1 LRTSASLILTLVML
15 TFTASFACAQ
25 APSADIA
32 GMTMT
37 LLDHLSVRYDEIAAA
52 FAAAPVEW
60 EALRSA
66 FSSAMMSGAGVRIFT
81 YILLMLMI
89 GIGLEWFYWTYSY
102 ASLRVLLN
110 IDPASP
116 RQSLLFSLR
125 RFWLAGFG
133 LLLFAVATI
142 GSTSAFVWP
151 PGVHDIVVT
160 LTLAIVMFRLIVL
173 VANIVI
179 SPGAPQLR
187 LVPLPA
193 RTAFAMMA
201 GIMLLAAIGSIAWF
215 VPALIAR
222 IADAPNLAQTLHI
235 SLGTLL
241 AVCLLAACVFLL
253 RRGDKTRTERRR
265 GALPKFPRALT
276 AAMLIAAVYGLWLF
290 GNSTAAVIFA
300 SIAIMIAL
308 QISLRSMVFYFW
320 RDKITTGEKSILDL
334 DGDEHDEA
342 TDPELAPSIILPA
355 VRLAVLLVGLAVCA
369 LAVDA
374 PLAGLAT
381 SESPLA
387 RFGFRILGVAA
398 LALLANVAWI
408 TIRTTIDYRLATI
421 DTVDEHEQPG
431 PGARLLTLLPILRT
445 TAATVI
451 VVMLVLSG
459 LWTLGLEITPLLAG
473 AGVVGL
479 AFGFGAQ
486 SLVQDVI
493 TGVFYLAEDT
503 FRVGEYIESGSS
515 TKGTVEKLTLRTVAL
530 RHHNGP
536 LHFVPYGT
544 LGTVRN
550 TSRDWV
556 IEKFNLPLPI
566 EVDSEKVRKLIK
578 RVGEEMMLDEEI
590 GPLIQQPLK
599 GKLYR
604 VEPGIKVFRCNFRTA
619 PGNQFTVR
627 AAAYKRIEA
636 AMNAAGISYAGNIPL
651 GRTLE
656 LAAS

>member
-1 LRTSASLILTLVML
+1 MKAIALPVFILLSVVST
-15 TFTASFACAQ
+15 TTPACAQ
-25 APSADIA
+25 VPASDIA
-32 GMTMT
+32 GMTLT
-37 LLDHLSVRYDEIAAA
+37 LLDRLSEHAHGIAASIS
-52 FAAAPVEW
+52 AAPLEW
-60 EALRSA
+60 HAMRDA
-66 FSSAMMSGAGVRIFT
+66 FSSAMMSGDGVRTFT
-81 YILLMLMI
+81 YILLLLMI
-89 GIGLEWFYWTYSY
+89 GVGLEWFYWTYSY

-110 IDPASP
+110 TQPSSP
-116 RQSLLFSLR
+116 RQSLLFGLR
-125 RFWLAGFG
+125 RFWLTGFG
-133 LLLFAVATI
+133 LLLFAVAAI

-160 LTLAIVMFRLIVL
+160 STLALVMFRAIVIIADIVL
-173 VANIVI
+173 

-187 LVPLPA
+187 LVPLPD
-193 RTAFAMMA
+193 RTALA
-201 GIMLLAAIGSIAWF
+201 LLIAIALFAAIGSVAWF
-215 VPALIAR
+215 VPALLAR
-222 IADAPNLAQTLHI
+222 IAGAPNLAQALRI
-235 SLGTLL
+235 GLGTLI
-241 AVCLLAACVFLL
+241 AVALLTACLL
-253 RRGDKTRTERRR
+253 TRHDREKVLAGRRR
-265 GALPKFPRALT
+265 GLLPKFPRTLLSAT
-276 AAMLIAAVYGLWLF
+276 VIAVVYTLWLF
-290 GNSTAAVIFA
+290 GNSTAAVILGTL
-300 SIAIMIAL
+300 AIFIAL
-308 QISLRSMVFYFW
+308 QASLRSMVFYFW
-320 RDKITTGEKSILDL
+320 RDKILAEETPR
-334 DGDEHDEA
+334 DGSDSDEDNTA
-342 TDPELAPSIILPA
+342 IKQDLAPSIILPA
-355 VRLAVLLVGLAVCA
+355 VRLFVALIGLAVCA

-374 PLAGLAT
+374 PLTALAT

-387 RFGFRILGVAA
+387 RFGFRLLGVAA

-408 TIRTTIDYRLATI
+408 TVRTTIDYRLSTI
-421 DTVDEHEQPG
+421 DKVDEHEQPG

-451 VVMLVLSG
+451 AVMLVLSG

-493 TGVFYLAEDT
+493 TGIFYLAEDT
-503 FRVGEYIESGSS
+503 FRVGEYIESGTS

-578 RVGEEMMLDEEI
+578 RVGEEMMADEEL

-604 VEPGIKVFRCNFRTA
+604 VEPGIKIFRCNFRTA

-636 AMNAAGISYAGNIPL
+636 AMNAAGIAYAGNVPL
-651 GRTLE
+651 TRTLE
-656 LAAS
+656 PGGP

>member
-1 LRTSASLILTLVML
+1 MKNRVPLIITPIVLAASATLANAEV
-15 TFTASFACAQ
+15 
-25 APSADIA
+25 PSGDIA
-32 GMTMT
+32 GMTLT
-37 LLDHLSVRYDEIAAA
+37 LLDQLSARSDAIAAS
-52 FAAAPVEW
+52 FTAAPLEW
-60 EALRSA
+60 QTTREA
-66 FSSAMMSGAGVRIFT
+66 FSAAMLSGDGVRTFT
-81 YILLMLMI
+81 YVLLLLTI
-89 GIGLEWFYWTYSY
+89 GVGLEWFYWTYGY

-110 IDPASP
+110 VEPASP
-116 RQSLLFSLR
+116 RQSLLFGLR

-133 LLLFAVATI
+133 LLLFAVAAI

-160 LTLAIVMFRLIVL
+160 VTLAIVTFRLTVI
-173 VANIVI
+173 VANIVL
-179 SPGAPQLR
+179 SPGVPQIR
-187 LVPLPA
+187 LVPLPD
-193 RTAFAMMA
+193 RTALIMMA
-201 GIMLLAAIGSIAWF
+201 GITLLAAVGSIAWF
-215 VPALIAR
+215 VPSLITR
-222 IADAPNLAQTLHI
+222 IASEPNLAEALRI
-235 SLGTLL
+235 GLGTLITT
-241 AVCLLAACVFLL
+241 ALLAACLLLL
-253 RRGDKTRTERRR
+253 RGREKILAERRR
-265 GALPKFPRALT
+265 GVLPKFPRALASAT
-276 AAMLIAAVYGLWLF
+276 LVVIIYGLWLF
-290 GNSTAAVIFA
+290 GNSAAAIILTT
-300 SIAIMIAL
+300 IAVVIAL
-308 QISLRSMVFYFW
+308 QISLRAMVFYFW
-320 RDKITTGEKSILDL
+320 RDRAIAEEIAAEAL
-334 DGDEHDEA
+334 DGEEHDA
-342 TDPELAPSIILPA
+342 PADPELAPSIILPA
-355 VRLAVLLVGLAVCA
+355 VRLVVVLTGLAVCA
-369 LAVDA
+369 LALDM
-374 PLAGLAT
+374 PFTGMAT

-387 RFGFRILGVAA
+387 RFGFRLLGVAA

-408 TIRTTIDYRLATI
+408 TVRTTIDYRLATI
-421 DTVDEHEQPG
+421 DKVDEHEQPG

-451 VVMLVLSG
+451 TVLLVLSG

-493 TGVFYLAEDT
+493 TGIFYLAEDT

-556 IEKFNLPLPI
+556 VEKFNLPLPV

-578 RVGEEMMLDEEI
+578 RVGEDMMADEEL

-604 VEPGIKVFRCNFRTA
+604 VEPGIKIFRCNFRTA

-627 AAAYKRIEA
+627 AAAYKRIEV
-636 AMNAAGISYAGNIPL
+636 AMNAAGIAYAGNVPVT
-651 GRTLE
+651 RTLE
-656 LAAS
+656 

>member
-1 LRTSASLILTLVML
+1 MKTSTRFILAPIIFATTATL
-15 TFTASFACAQ
+15 ANAQ
-25 APSADIA
+25 VPSTDIA
-32 GMTMT
+32 GITLT
-37 LLDHLSVRYDEIAAA
+37 LLDQLSGRTDAIAAS
-52 FAAAPVEW
+52 FAAAPLEW
-60 EALRSA
+60 ETAREA
-66 FSSAMMSGAGVRIFT
+66 FSKAMLSGGGVRSFT
-81 YILLMLMI
+81 YVLLLLMI
-89 GIGLEWFYWTYSY
+89 GLGLEWYYWTYSY

-110 IDPASP
+110 VEPASP
-116 RQSLLFSLR
+116 RQTLLFGFR

-133 LLLFAVATI
+133 LLFFAVAAV

-160 LTLAIVMFRLIVL
+160 VTLAIVMFRLSVI
-173 VANIVI
+173 VANIVL

-187 LVPLPA
+187 LVPLPD
-193 RTAFAMMA
+193 RTALILMV
-201 GIMLLAAIGSIAWF
+201 GLTLLAAAGSIAWF
-215 VPALIAR
+215 IPSVIAR
-222 IADAPNLAQTLHI
+222 IADAPHLAQALRI
-235 SLGTLL
+235 GLGTLI
-241 AVCLLAACVFLL
+241 AAALLAACLLLL
-253 RRGDKTRTERRR
+253 RGREKILAERRR
-265 GALPKFPRALT
+265 GGLPKFPRALASAT
-276 AAMLIAAVYGLWLF
+276 LVVIIYGFWLF
-290 GNSTAAVIFA
+290 GNSAAAVILA
-300 SIAIMIAL
+300 TIVVVIAL
-308 QISLRSMVFYFW
+308 QISLRAMVFYFW
-320 RDKITTGEKSILDL
+320 RDRAIAEEITAEAPNGEEY
-334 DGDEHDEA
+334 DEPA
-342 TDPELAPSIILPA
+342 DPELAPSIILPA
-355 VRLAVLLVGLAVCA
+355 VRLAVVLIGLAVCA
-369 LAVDA
+369 LAVDM
-374 PLAGLAT
+374 PFAGMAT

-387 RFGFRILGVAA
+387 RFCFRLLGVAA

-408 TIRTTIDYRLATI
+408 TVRTTIDYRLATI
-421 DTVDEHEQPG
+421 DKTDEHEQPG

-445 TAATVI
+445 TAASIITI
-451 VVMLVLSG
+451 MLVLSG

-493 TGVFYLAEDT
+493 TGIFYLAEDT

-556 IEKFNLPLPI
+556 IEKFNLPLPV

-578 RVGEEMMLDEEI
+578 RVGEDMMADEEL

-604 VEPGIKVFRCNFRTA
+604 VEPGIKIFRCNFRTA

-636 AMNAAGISYAGNIPL
+636 AMSAAGISYAGNVPVT
-651 GRTLE
+651 RTLE
-656 LAAS
+656 PSGA